1 MAKMFARLCKLD
13 RQHGVKPKSPETLK
27 KSLVPNALYAN
38 LFLVWGFIYGMLDI
52 VSYPISRIRGATN
65 VNR

>member
-1 MAKMFARLCKLD
+1 MFARLCKLD
-13 RQHGVKPKSPETLK
+13 RQHGIKPKSPETLK

-52 VSYPISRIRGATN
+52 VSFPVSRVLLATN